1 MPDLFRL
8 VKDSPAVHVEEEP
21 FENEAEFEGFVC
33 DNPQLLG
40 DGIKIVDRQVPCG
53 AGRMDILALDE
64 PGKQNRVVIVELK
77 NVPAGI
83 NVLLQTLRY
92 ANWATSNRD
101 SVLVLLQ
108 EKGIRNANIVF
119 DPIRVIV
126 VAPEIEEA
134 LLDLSQH
141 IKETFVFDFIE
152 LRRFKRNG
160 ERFAI
165 ITRPGSGDDLT
176 REAESNED
184 WGWDRYRDRLGW
196 TNEQVELG
204 KVLFN
209 GIEKKIQ
216 SKGWSLKDVFVK
228 SYIVFKLG
236 RRSVVGLERRWAKG
250 VAVWFALPQRPEETR
265 ISDLKDIAEGS
276 KTFWRLPEKY
286 FYVNVGDPD
295 FNLDLLD
302 DLFETAYGKSADAS

>member
-8 VKDSPAVHVEEEP
+8 VKDSPAEPVKEEP

-126 VAPEIEEA
+126 VAPEIEDA

-160 ERFAI
+160 ERFVI
-165 ITRPGSGDDLT
+165 VTRPGSGDDLT
-176 REAESNED
+176 GETDDIED
-184 WGWDRYRDRLGW
+184 WGWDQYRDRLGW
-196 TNEQVELG
+196 TNEEVKLG
-204 KVLFN
+204 QALFSRL
-209 GIEKKIQ
+209 EKKIQ
-216 SKGWSLKDVFVK
+216 SKGWDLESRFVK
-228 SYIVFKLG
+228 SYIAFYQG
-236 RRSVVGLERRWAKG
+236 RERVVGLNRKG
-250 VAVWFALPQRPEETR
+250 KDGFYIFFMGRPVTDLGISVPEHLKIIEHPQHKRTDALIVNDPNF
-265 ISDLKDIAEGS
+265 DLDQLDSLLGASYDIVTGTVS
-276 KTFWRLPEKY
+276 
-286 FYVNVGDPD
+286 
-295 FNLDLLD
+295 
-302 DLFETAYGKSADAS
+302 

>member
-8 VKDSPAVHVEEEP
+8 VNNSPAEPVKEEP

-92 ANWATSNRD
+92 ANWATSNLD

-108 EKGIRNANIVF
+108 EKGIPNANIVF

-126 VAPEIEEA
+126 VAPEIEDA
-134 LLDLSQH
+134 LLDLAQH

-152 LRRFKRNG
+152 LRRFKRDG

-165 ITRPGSGDDLT
+165 ITRPGSGDDIT
-176 REAESNED
+176 REPGSPED
-184 WGWDRYRDRLGW
+184 WGWDQYRDRLGW
-196 TNEQVELG
+196 TNEQVKLG
-204 KVLFN
+204 QALFS
-209 GIEKKIQ
+209 GLEKKIQ
-216 SKGWSLKDVFVK
+216 SKGWDLESRFVQ
-228 SYIVFKLG
+228 SYVAFYQGSK
-236 RRSVVGLERRWAKG
+236 RVVGLDKKGKDSFYIFFMERPTHGIRVPKHLG
-250 VAVWFALPQRPEETR
+250 ITEHPRHKTDAL
-265 ISDLKDIAEGS
+265 I
-276 KTFWRLPEKY
+276 
-286 FYVNVGDPD
+286 VNDPD
-295 FNLDLLD
+295 FDLDQLDSLLD
-302 DLFETAYGKSADAS
+302 ASYGKVTGRTI

>member
-8 VKDSPAVHVEEEP
+8 VKDSPAEPVKEEP

-126 VAPEIEEA
+126 VAPEIEDA

-165 ITRPGSGDDLT
+165 ITRPGSGDDIT
-176 REAESNED
+176 RELGSPDD
-184 WGWDRYRDRLGW
+184 WGWDQYRDRLGW
-196 TNEQVELG
+196 TNEQVKLG
-204 KVLFN
+204 QALFS
-209 GIEKKIQ
+209 GLEKKIQ
-216 SKGWSLKDVFVK
+216 SKGWDLESRFVQ
-228 SYIVFKLG
+228 SYIAFYQGSK
-236 RRSVVGLERRWAKG
+236 RVVGLNRKG
-250 VAVWFALPQRPEETR
+250 KDGFYMFFMGRPMTDPGISVPEHLEIIEHPQDKTDALIVNDPNF
-265 ISDLKDIAEGS
+265 DLDQ
-276 KTFWRLPEKY
+276 
-286 FYVNVGDPD
+286 
-295 FNLDLLD
+295 LDSLLD
-302 DLFETAYGKSADAS
+302 ASYAKVTGRAS